1 MLYLVIDKQAK
12 EIVGTEI
19 TAGMRVRVKP
29 DAVDTPEYRAEV
41 LKALADANYTFVDCK
56 LGNLTKVPYE
66 WGSRDEPVM
75 HFGVQSTLS
84 KSGDLE
90 WDSFETN

>member
-1 MLYLVIDKQAK
+1 MFYLVIDKKADK
-12 EIVGTEI
+12 IVGTEI
-19 TAGMRVRVKP
+19 TAGMRIRVKS
-29 DAVDTPEYRAEV
+29 DAVDTPEYKAEV
-41 LKALADANYTFVDCK
+41 LRALADANYTFVDSK
-56 LGNLTKVPYE
+56 IGNLSIEYR
-66 WGSRDEPVM
+66 WGSRDEPVK